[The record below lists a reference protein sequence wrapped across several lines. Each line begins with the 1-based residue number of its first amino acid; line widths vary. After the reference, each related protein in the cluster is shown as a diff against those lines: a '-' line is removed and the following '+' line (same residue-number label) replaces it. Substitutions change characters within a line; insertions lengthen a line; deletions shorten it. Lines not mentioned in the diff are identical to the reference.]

1 MPCIFHCTV
10 FAYDFTC
17 IAKLGTPST
26 TCELYPEQLYGQM
39 YNAFGEYTMPGS
51 RRNCSVYIFIYTRAD
66 GTRPHV
72 RTPLTWEFSDRIH
85 HCVCSVHTC
94 GAGWYTCWGSA
105 PTLYYFARMIFRRVA
120 GVFRG

>member
-39 YNAFGEYTMPGS
+39 YNAFGEYTMSGS
-51 RRNCSVYIFIYTRAD
+51 RRNCSVYIFIYTRTD
-66 GTRPHV
+66 GPRPHV
-72 RTPLTWEFSDRIH
+72 RTPLT
-85 HCVCSVHTC
+85 
-94 GAGWYTCWGSA
+94 
-105 PTLYYFARMIFRRVA
+105 
-120 GVFRG
+120 